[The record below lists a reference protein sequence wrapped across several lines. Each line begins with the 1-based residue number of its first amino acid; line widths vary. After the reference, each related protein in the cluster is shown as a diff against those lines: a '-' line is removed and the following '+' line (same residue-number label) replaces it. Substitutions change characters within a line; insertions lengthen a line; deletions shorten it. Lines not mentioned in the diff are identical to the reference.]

1 MVTAAVSTVA
11 FVELSVLVARGI
23 THDLDDAVR
32 QWFRPNDVWGIYQL
46 IFGNV
51 VDGIAP
57 PVAVAILGIAT
68 VVAAWRD
75 RSIRPVVFA
84 GLTASV
90 ATVLT
95 LAGKAILQRPDPH
108 GGLWHGGAYPSG
120 HMVMLLVALGCALLM
135 LRPRATWWEWLGVA
149 LVNLTMAVSLLFL
162 AMHWFTDV
170 VAGTLIGLT
179 LLSVVSIPGVA
190 RVARKRNV
198 ESGTAERDVGA
209 AAP

>member
-1 MVTAAVSTVA
+1 MSTAA
-11 FVELSVLVARGI
+11 FVVLSLLVARDI
-23 THDLDDAVR
+23 TQDLDDAVR

-57 PVAVAILGIAT
+57 PVAVALLGIAT
-68 VVAAWRD
+68 IVAAWRD
-75 RSIRPVVFA
+75 RSIRPMVFA

-90 ATVLT
+90 AMVLT
-95 LAGKAILQRPDPH
+95 FAGKAISERPDPH

-135 LRPRATWWEWLGVA
+135 LRPRARWWEWLGVA
-149 LVNLTMAVSLLFL
+149 LVGLTMAVSLLFL

-170 VAGTLIGLT
+170 VAGTLIGIT
-179 LLSVVSIPGVA
+179 LLAVVSIPGVA
-190 RVARKRNV
+190 HASRKRNV
-198 ESGTAERDVGA
+198 ESGTAEHDVGA
-209 AAP
+209 P